1 MRKNE
6 IYINNPFPYIYIYI
20 YMEENSKANKKV
32 TENMNWHFTEKEIQ
46 MASEGMER

>member
-1 MRKNE
+1 MR
-6 IYINNPFPYIYIYI
+6 YISIILSHIYIYIYI